1 MEGEDLLHRSL
12 LMGEVLA
19 RTSRQFPGRVAL
31 IEGERQI
38 TYGDYNRLVNRYAN
52 GLLALGIKPGEHVA
66 VWMYNSIELTAL
78 MFAVTKAGATA
89 VPLNFR
95 YNARDAAYV
104 IDQSDAVAVLAGAEF
119 TEILREIRPE
129 LPKVLHF
136 LLAEGSLGAGSLP
149 LEELL
154 QAPDDEPVH
163 PVDMLA
169 PAIILYTSGTTGQP
183 KGAVLSHLAVV
194 TNALTMPMV
203 AGFRSGDVYL
213 NAVPLFHVGFIC
225 FFLAHILV
233 GGTVVIMRAFDPSG
247 AAQAIERHK
256 VTTVWFVPTMA
267 ISFLAQDGFSGYDF
281 SSLRIWNSGGAILPT
296 ELRARI
302 MRTFPNARINDV
314 FGMTETASV
323 TTLLP
328 HEDGLRKSACV
339 GLPIPTV
346 EVRVVDEEDRD
357 VPQGAPGEIVYR
369 GPTIMTEYYKLP
381 EATARA
387 MRGGWFH
394 AGDIVRQDE
403 EGYVYVLD
411 RKTDMIIS
419 GGENI
424 FPREVEEVLFQHPA
438 VLEAAVIGVAD
449 EHWGEAVKA
458 IVALKPEHEAS
469 AEELMEFCAER
480 LSRYKKPR
488 SVEFVP
494 SLPRNAS
501 GKVLKTAL
509 RKSFGAKAGY

>member
-1 MEGEDLLHRSL
+1 
-12 LMGEVLA
+12 MGEVLA
-19 RTSRQFPGRVAL
+19 RTSRQYPERIAL
-31 IEGERQI
+31 IEGDRKV
-38 TYGDYNRLVNRYAN
+38 TYSEYNRLVNRYAN
-52 GLLALGIKPGEHVA
+52 GLQNLGVKPGDHVA

-78 MFAVTKAGATA
+78 MFAITKAGATA

-95 YNARDAAYV
+95 YTAQDAAYV
-104 IDQSDAVAVLAGAEF
+104 IDQSDAVAVAAGPEF
-119 TEILREIRPE
+119 TDLLAKIRQE
-129 LPKVLHF
+129 LPKVRSYILSAGS
-136 LLAEGSLGAGSLP
+136 LGEGSLSL
-149 LEELL
+149 EAL
-154 QAPDDEPVH
+154 QQASDREPIH
-163 PVDMLA
+163 PVDMLD

-233 GGTVVIMRAFDPSG
+233 GGSVVIMRAFDPAG
-247 AAQAIERHK
+247 AARAIESHK

-267 ISFLAQDGFSGYDF
+267 ISFLSQEGFADYDF

-302 MRTFPNARINDV
+302 MRSFPKARINDV

-328 HEDGLRKSACV
+328 PEDGLRKTACV

-357 VPQGAPGEIVYR
+357 VPEGTPGEIAYR
-369 GPTIMTEYYKLP
+369 GPTIMTEYYKMP

-387 MRGGWFH
+387 MRNGWFH
-394 AGDIVRQDE
+394 AGDVVRQDE
-403 EGYVYVLD
+403 EGFVYVLD

-424 FPREVEEVLFQHPA
+424 YPREVEEVLFQHPA
-438 VLEAAVIGVAD
+438 VLEVAVIGVAD

-458 IVALKPEHEAS
+458 VVALKPGQEAS
-469 AEELMEFCAER
+469 AEELISFCADR
-480 LSRYKKPR
+480 LARYKKPR

-494 SLPRNAS
+494 ALPRNAS
-501 GKVLKTAL
+501 GKVLKTSL
-509 RKSFGAKAGY
+509 RQAFGAKAGY